1 MVDTLSLA
9 ALDGLTAA
17 LTSLLPPAA
26 DPALQPALL
35 VQPRR
40 LVPAGIGGFVGVNDD
55 PHGEIL
61 GRRLEATAVV
71 TVKASGDALDGAVA
85 AVSRA
90 LLAADRAALR
100 GAGILRLA
108 LGEVGPKPAAPGQ
121 ATAERDLAFDVLYEF
136 LKLPEADEGVI
147 QEIPIELDVA
157 QPVAA
162 PYPLPRA
169 ARRATPPA
177 VPRPAAPR
185 STRQAAKTQAS
196 QEPRQRDQ
204 SEATE
209 RARRAGG
216 NGVGKR
222 GAATARTRRRG
233 GTPHG

>member
-26 DPALQPALL
+26 DPTLQPALL
-35 VQPRR
+35 IQPRR
-40 LVPAGIGGFVGVNDD
+40 IVPAGIGGFVGVNDD

-71 TVKASGDALDGAVA
+71 TVKASGDALDGAVT

-90 LLAADRAALR
+90 LLAADRATLR

-108 LGEVGPKPAAPGQ
+108 LGEVGPKPPAPSQ
-121 ATAERDLAFDVLYEF
+121 ATAERDLSFDVLYEF
-136 LKLPEADEGVI
+136 LKLPEAGEGVI
-147 QEIPIELDVA
+147 REIPIELDVA

-162 PYPLPRA
+162 RRTRLRVAPTAAPATAPRS
-169 ARRATPPA
+169 
-177 VPRPAAPR
+177 AAPR
-185 STRQAAKTQAS
+185 STRQTLKAQAS

-204 SEATE
+204 PEATE
-209 RARRAGG
+209 RAPRAGG
-216 NGVGKR
+216 RAVGER